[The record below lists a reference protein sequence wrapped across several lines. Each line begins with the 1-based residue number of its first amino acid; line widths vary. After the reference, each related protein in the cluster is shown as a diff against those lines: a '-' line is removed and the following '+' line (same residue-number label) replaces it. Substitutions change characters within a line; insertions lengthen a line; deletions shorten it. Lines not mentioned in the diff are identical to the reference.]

1 MAAKDKKNE
10 PRKRV
15 SKTNMMLGA
24 AGLFLFIVGVRRGLR
39 VEVPGVTEG
48 VPLDVEA
55 EAEDG
60 SG

>member
-48 VPLDVEA
+48 VPLDVEP